1 MSVYTRAGDK
11 GKTHLYQGKVV
22 SKSNLRIEAV
32 GLIDELN
39 SLIGIVVS
47 ELKDKKI
54 KEELTRIQ
62 SDLFEI
68 GALLANPH
76 STGSG
81 QAGSKKGKL
90 NDRVSDFEKII
101 DKLEKDLPPLVN
113 FILPGGGRVG
123 SFLHL
128 ARTGVRK
135 AERKIAELLEK
146 EGVQEEI
153 VVYINR
159 LSDLLFMFARLI
171 NYKEKKKEIKWNPR

>member
-22 SKSNLRIEAV
+22 SKGDLRIETI
-32 GLIDELN
+32 GFIDELN
-39 SLIGIVVS
+39 SLLGVVVS
-47 ELKDKKI
+47 QLRDKKL
-54 KEELTRIQ
+54 KEELLRIQ

-76 STGSG
+76 SAGSG
-81 QAGSKKGKL
+81 QASSKLKL
-90 NDRVSDFEKII
+90 SERVREFEKII
-101 DKLEKDLPPLVN
+101 DKLEKDLPALSN

-123 SFLHL
+123 SYLHL
-128 ARTGVRK
+128 ARTVVRR
-135 AERKIAELLEK
+135 AERKIADLLEK

-159 LSDLLFMFARLI
+159 LSDLLFMMARLM
-171 NYKEKKKEIKWNPR
+171 NYKENKKETKWNPR